1 MPIVLTLST
10 FYQVTSYQSP
20 HQQNCQSMTTLLF
33 TEFAV
38 VVACQKMADLYL
50 SCLMC
55 FNLGTIRIYTCAL
68 KEREGKFKET

>member
-1 MPIVLTLST
+1 
-10 FYQVTSYQSP
+10 
-20 HQQNCQSMTTLLF
+20 MTTLLF